1 MINLGVIDI
10 LLLLVLVGT
19 LFRALRTRNLLPFFI
34 VLFIILLIE
43 LERLVPGTMAAL
55 GKGIRSIDVVNEK
68 LPHVQISPI
77 ITIKP

>member
-1 MINLGVIDI
+1 MINLGFIDV

-19 LFRALRTRNLLPFFI
+19 LFRALRTHNLLTFFI
-34 VLFIILLIE
+34 ALFIILLIE

-55 GKGIRSIDVVNEK
+55 GNGIHTIDAFNEQ
-68 LPHVQISPI
+68 LPHIEISPI